1 VAIAAALEQGAAHP
15 IATALRAAG
24 PASITASDVVN
35 VSGEGVEGVVD
46 GKRYRCGRPEWAAGL
61 APTPTPAAPATSAE
75 SMVAAL
81 ADEAGCIAV
90 FTLDDPLRPGARDLV
105 ARLTGLG
112 IDVRLLSGDRA
123 QTVRR
128 VADETGVE
136 HWHADARPG
145 DKVAFIRA
153 LQRDGAVVAMIGDGI
168 NDAPS
173 LKQADVSI
181 AIGDAATLTRW
192 SADMVAL
199 GDDSTP
205 IAAAFDIARRTRR
218 VIRQNLAGRSPTTRS
233 AFPPRRSGS

>member
-1 VAIAAALEQGAAHP
+1 
-15 IATALRAAG
+15 
-24 PASITASDVVN
+24 
-35 VSGEGVEGVVD
+35 
-46 GKRYRCGRPEWAAGL
+46 
-61 APTPTPAAPATSAE
+61 
-75 SMVAAL
+75 MVAAL
-81 ADEAGCIAV
+81 ADEAGCIAL
-90 FTLDDPLRPGARDLV
+90 FTLDDRLRPGARDLV

-112 IDVRLLSGDRA
+112 IDVQLLSGDRA

-145 DKVAFIRA
+145 DKLAFIRA

-218 VIRQNLAGRSPTTRS
+218 VIRQNLAW
-233 AFPPRRSGS
+233 AFAYNAIGIPAAAFGLVTPLAAAVGMSLSSILVVANSLRLLRA